1 MTAMIMVMVMI
12 MAVSVCMAVVAVAV
26 VVLMPPMGKVM
37 LRVGKVVMRVLYRVP
52 GHNEIPGG
60 KPIWNP
66 LKTL

>member
-1 MTAMIMVMVMI
+1 MTAMI
-12 MAVSVCMAVVAVAV
+12 MAVSVGMAVVAVSRAV

-52 GHNEIPGG
+52 GHNEIPGD